1 MSNNNLH
8 KPISKYLIHNGMKS
22 HYIDWSGTGPTA
34 LLVHGGMRTSRSFDA
49 MARVLHKNAHVLAL
63 DLIGHGDS
71 TWNENGYTWKHRS
84 EDVYNFITHGNLN
97 KVCGIGHSMGAVAI
111 ALCAE
116 KKPERFEKLI
126 LMEPV
131 MKATADSQEMM
142 ASRFERPRRT
152 YKNLEELKEVLQNHP
167 VTKNWASEVIEDV
180 VQHETFINHENRVDI
195 KWSPATNSRPER
207 ESDHMDLKPVL
218 ENIAVPILLVIGG
231 SRTSEFEEAF
241 SLAEKVTN
249 IETVVISDTGHNMY
263 MERPQAVAEVARK
276 FLQSDKV
283 PKII

>member
-1 MSNNNLH
+1 MSNTHLH
-8 KPISKYLIHNGMKS
+8 NPISKYLVHNGMKS

-49 MARVLHKNAHVLAL
+49 MARVLSETAHVLAL

-71 TWNENGYTWKHRS
+71 TWNEKGYTWKHRS
-84 EDVYNFITHGNLN
+84 EDVHNFITHGNLN
-97 KVCGIGHSMGAVAI
+97 KISAIGHSMGGVAI
-111 ALCAE
+111 AMCAE
-116 KKPERFEKLI
+116 KNPEKFEKLI

-142 ASRFERPRRT
+142 ASRFEKPRRT

-167 VTKNWASEVIEDV
+167 VTKNWTSEVIEDV
-180 VQHETFINHENRVDI
+180 VQHETFINHDNRVDI

-207 ESDHMDLKPVL
+207 ERDQMELKPVL
-218 ENIAVPILLVIGG
+218 ENITVPMLLVVGG

-241 SLAEKVTN
+241 SLAKKLTN
-249 IETVVISDTGHNMY
+249 LETVVIADTGHNMY
-263 MERPQAVAEVARK
+263 MERPQAVAEVSKA
-276 FLQSDKV
+276 FLQSQKV
-283 PKII
+283 PKIV

>member
-1 MSNNNLH
+1 MSNTDLH
-8 KPISKYLIHNGMKS
+8 NPISKYLVHNGMKS

-49 MARVLHKNAHVLAL
+49 MARVLSETAHVLAL

-71 TWNENGYTWKHRS
+71 TWNEKGYSWKHRS
-84 EDVYNFITHGNLN
+84 EDVHNFITHGNLN
-97 KVCGIGHSMGAVAI
+97 KISAIGHSMGGVAI
-111 ALCAE
+111 AMCAE
-116 KKPERFEKLI
+116 KNPEKFEKLI

-142 ASRFERPRRT
+142 AARFDKPRRT
-152 YKNLEELKEVLQNHP
+152 YKNLEELKEFLQNHP
-167 VTKNWASEVIEDV
+167 VTKNWTSEVIEDV
-180 VQHETFINHENRVDI
+180 VQYETFINHDNRVDI

-218 ENIAVPILLVIGG
+218 ENITVPMLLVVGG

-241 SLAEKVTN
+241 SLAKKLTN
-249 IETVVISDTGHNMY
+249 LETVVIADTGHNMY
-263 MERPQAVAEVARK
+263 MERPQAVAEVSKA
-276 FLQSDKV
+276 FLQSQKV
-283 PKII
+283 PKIV